1 MLLLIPMMMVVMM
14 VVMMMDT
21 LTMNIVSHCA
31 YFLLSLVVDVVMSA
45 QRLRV
50 VSGFLSGT

>member
-1 MLLLIPMMMVVMM
+1 MLLLIPMMM

>member
-1 MLLLIPMMMVVMM
+1 MSMLLLIPMMM